1 MVRLPPAMF
10 VVGDRHDGFP
20 HGTWAVY
27 QKIFLAVHRKCKT
40 NPDKNI
46 IWQRTFACQAESP
59 QTADRQTCKRAMWLV
74 VENNNNGFSHVNVT
88 WQQLVWVQWFLYLEC
103 FCVYRTYNNLF
114 LRPLESIR
122 IHGTGKGVRCNNQPK
137 LFEQQP
143 ALVQSPLFHVIHV
156 HCIRIMTTG
165 PWEANEIS
173 SITVAGKFTRWTV
186 LDRLSAHK
194 LFL

>member
-1 MVRLPPAMF
+1 MVRLPPAML

-74 VENNNNGFSHVNVT
+74 VENNNNGFSHVYVT

-103 FCVYRTYNNLF
+103 FCVYRTYSFVHWSQYVYMELAKELDVTISRNFLNN
-114 LRPLESIR
+114 
-122 IHGTGKGVRCNNQPK
+122 N
-137 LFEQQP
+137 